1 MNLNLPILPHCWV
14 GQQKTIRRVNI
25 LQLAPPCSSFFSCI
39 FATLWLCSSQN
50 NYCTSS
56 LHDFPKT
63 SHDGKIPIIGCQ
75 PLFWWSHISCLRCF
89 SFNMWST
96 PLVDI
101 HGLSFVELS
110 TPLFFCFILYTSMI
124 QLFIGQQCEMT
135 IFHLSIPKNKS
146 LCQHM
151 SAPFFMVKSDMAPLF
166 IRYPLVNQHGYLKI
180 YIYRRW

>member
-14 GQQKTIRRVNI
+14 GQQKNIRRVNI

-110 TPLFFCFILYTSMI
+110 TPLFFLLYTLYLHDSIIHWSTMWNDNFPSLNSQKQI
-124 QLFIGQQCEMT
+124 PMSAYVST
-135 IFHLSIPKNKS
+135 IFH
-146 LCQHM
+146 
-151 SAPFFMVKSDMAPLF
+151 
-166 IRYPLVNQHGYLKI
+166 G
-180 YIYRRW
+180 

>member
-110 TPLFFCFILYTSMI
+110 TPLFFFALYFIPPWFNYSLVNNVKW
-124 QLFIGQQCEMT
+124 QF
-135 IFHLSIPKNKS
+135 SISQFPKTNPYVS
-146 LCQHM
+146 ICQHHF
-151 SAPFFMVKSDMAPLF
+151 SWLNLIWHHFLF
-166 IRYPLVNQHGYLKI
+166 VTL
-180 YIYRRW
+180 W